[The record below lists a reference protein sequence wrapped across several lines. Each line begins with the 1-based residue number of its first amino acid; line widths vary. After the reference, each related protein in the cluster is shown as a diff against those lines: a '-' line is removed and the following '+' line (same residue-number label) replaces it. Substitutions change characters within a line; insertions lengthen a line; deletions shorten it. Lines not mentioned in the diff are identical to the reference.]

1 MEKIK
6 KKYITDSEKN
16 RIAVQLDIKTYEKI
30 EEVLENYGLV
40 NLIKKSSKEDTLKI
54 KEAKEYYNKLSKK
67 A

>member
-6 KKYITDSEKN
+6 KKYITDSEKKKV
-16 RIAVQLDIKTYEKI
+16 AVQLDIKTYKKI

-40 NLIKKSSKEDTLKI
+40 NLIKTSSKEETLKI

>member
-6 KKYITDSEKN
+6 KKYITDSEK
-16 RIAVQLDIKTYEKI
+16 RKIAVQLDIKTYKKI

-40 NLIKKSSKEDTLKI
+40 QLIKESSKEGSFKVQ
-54 KEAKEYYNKLSKK
+54 EAKEYYNKLSKK